1 MDFDEA
7 IKAHSAW
14 KLKLSNYIRKPDGS
28 LKADEVQSDHKCDL
42 GKWIHGEGMKH
53 KSLADYKTLRD
64 QHATFHKAAAADII
78 RRADSGKSVTEEIAV
93 GSNSDFGKASQAV
106 VLAIMNMKRAD
117 TQKAG

>member
-1 MDFDEA
+1 MYFDEA

-64 QHATFHKAAAADII
+64 QHATFHKAAADVI